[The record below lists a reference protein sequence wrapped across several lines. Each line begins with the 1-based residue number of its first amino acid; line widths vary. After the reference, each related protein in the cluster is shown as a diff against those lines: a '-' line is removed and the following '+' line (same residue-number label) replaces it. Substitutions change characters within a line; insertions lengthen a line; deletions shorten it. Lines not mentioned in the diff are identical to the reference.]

1 MHVGRTNFSKRIR
14 LCCTLIR
21 ELRVL
26 ISLKRQIFI
35 WNKDRTNTRPWYL
48 KIRILLQYQFQLHC
62 GTHMKYLKLNSR
74 TNNLRSS
81 FFLSSK
87 DLEGWSCSLTLEWH
101 SNLDNY
107 VCHSTRWVFI
117 AGLFEYLCTEIPTS
131 KQDCRNRGRWGGR
144 FGRYFDPRGSDYA
157 HHITTCPPSGF
168 WDLATTLPRSRRQSR
183 WESFSLATPFHLWLW
198 AKLCRRLLS
207 TCDNLTKY
215 TEKEGQRTILPYIN
229 LFSYDSITI
238 SFSGFI
244 AGLLEYLCT
253 EISTSKQIHYA
264 FASNN
269 LKKV

>member
-26 ISLKRQIFI
+26 TSLKRLIFI

-131 KQDCRNRGRWGGR
+131 KQDCRNRGKGRGQIWSDLLTLFQPGGQIM
-144 FGRYFDPRGSDYA
+144 P
-157 HHITTCPPSGF
+157 
-168 WDLATTLPRSRRQSR
+168 
-183 WESFSLATPFHLWLW
+183 
-198 AKLCRRLLS
+198 
-207 TCDNLTKY
+207 
-215 TEKEGQRTILPYIN
+215 
-229 LFSYDSITI
+229 TI
-238 SFSGFI
+238 S
-244 AGLLEYLCT
+244 LLALPLDFETFLRPCRD
-253 EISTSKQIHYA
+253 SDV
-264 FASNN
+264 
-269 LKKV
+269 KVDEKVSP